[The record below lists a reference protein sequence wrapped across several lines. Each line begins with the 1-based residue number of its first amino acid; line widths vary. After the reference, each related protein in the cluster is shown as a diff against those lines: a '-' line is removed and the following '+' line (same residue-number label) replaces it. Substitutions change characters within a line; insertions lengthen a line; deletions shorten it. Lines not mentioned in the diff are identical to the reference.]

1 MENKKTFVENE
12 LKNALT
18 KADSSIK
25 NVTCAVGEFGN
36 EWVRISKD
44 LKNYVD
50 YISVNITGDDEICIM
65 YDVSRKLLYQ

>member
-1 MENKKTFVENE
+1 M
-12 LKNALT
+12 T

-25 NVTCAVGEFGN
+25 NVTYAVGEFGN

>member
-12 LKNALT
+12 LKNALM

-25 NVTCAVGEFGN
+25 NVTYAVGEFGT

-65 YDVSRKLLYQ
+65 HDVSRKLLYQ

>member
-1 MENKKTFVENE
+1 MNDKKTFVENE
-12 LKNALT
+12 LKNALQ

-25 NVTCAVGEFGN
+25 NVTYAVGEFGT

-44 LKNYVD
+44 FKNYAD
-50 YISVNITGDDEICIM
+50 YISVNITGDNEICIM